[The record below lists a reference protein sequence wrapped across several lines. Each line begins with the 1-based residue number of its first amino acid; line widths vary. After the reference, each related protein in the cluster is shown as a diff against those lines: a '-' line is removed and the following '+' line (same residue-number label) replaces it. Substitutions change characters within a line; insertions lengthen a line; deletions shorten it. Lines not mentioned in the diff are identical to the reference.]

1 VLLSAL
7 VVCLPSLARCSHT
20 PTHTH
25 IPVSLLMAT
34 ARQIDQVFAPRGT
47 STDKLIQD
55 EVDAIEQ
62 DAMPLANVPK
72 V

>member
-1 VLLSAL
+1 
-7 VVCLPSLARCSHT
+7 
-20 PTHTH
+20 
-25 IPVSLLMAT
+25 MAT